1 MSKRRH
7 IRDSVLGAVIC
18 TVELLVPLVITAGNF
33 LLLR

>member
-7 IRDSVLGAVIC
+7 IRDSVLGTVIC
-18 TVELLVPLVITAGNF
+18 AVQVLLPLAITAGNF